1 MNGNHS
7 ENERAKNLLKSIL
20 IYLFLLYVAY
30 VISDLVL
37 LKFVKPKF
45 LVEMSTKDKAVKV
58 SSFEPQTGSFEISD
72 LGDKGSFTDRIV
84 SRNIFNSKDMPK
96 PIAALEGGN
105 KGEEAEDGVPVLS
118 GLQLTLEG
126 TAVHR
131 NPFRSLA
138 TVTGSGK
145 TLSYTVGDKIESLAE
160 IVSVIRKKV
169 IIRNLKNRK
178 LEYIEISRDQ
188 VEARKPIA
196 RNKFRSKPKK
206 SGSNMI
212 KRDGNRFTAKRSD
225 VNAQLANISSLAKQ
239 ANSRLARD
247 PATGEI
253 LGYQIFGIKPGLLQ
267 NLGVQE
273 NDIITEINGMPIT
286 NPIQATGAFSKLKG
300 ANEIRTTINRGG
312 RTVELEYIIE

>member
-1 MNGNHS
+1 MNGNHL
-7 ENERAKNLLKSIL
+7 ENERTKNLLKSIL

-37 LKFVKPKF
+37 LQFVKPKF
-45 LVEMSTKDKAVKV
+45 LVKMTAKDKAMKA
-58 SSFEPQTGSFEISD
+58 SAFEPQTGRFEISE

-84 SRNIFNSKDMPK
+84 TRNIFNSKEMPK
-96 PIAALEGGN
+96 PLASLEGGE
-105 KGEEAEDGVPVLS
+105 KKEDVEDGVPVLS

-138 TVTGSGK
+138 TITGSGS
-145 TLSYTVGDKIESLAE
+145 TLSYTVGDKVASLAE
-160 IVSVIRKKV
+160 IISVIRKKV
-169 IIRNLKNRK
+169 IIRNLRNRK

-188 VEARKPIA
+188 VKAAKPVV
-196 RNKFRSKPKK
+196 RNKFRPKPKK
-206 SGSNMI
+206 SGSDLI
-212 KRDGNRFTAKRSD
+212 KRDGNRFTAKRAD
-225 VNAQLANISSLAKQ
+225 VNAQLANITSLARQ

-253 LGYQIFGIKPGLLQ
+253 LGYQIYGIKPGLLQ

-286 NPIQATGAFSKLKG
+286 NPIQATSAFSKLKG
-300 ANEIRTTINRGG
+300 ASEIRTTINRNG
-312 RTVELEYIIE
+312 RTVDLEYIIE